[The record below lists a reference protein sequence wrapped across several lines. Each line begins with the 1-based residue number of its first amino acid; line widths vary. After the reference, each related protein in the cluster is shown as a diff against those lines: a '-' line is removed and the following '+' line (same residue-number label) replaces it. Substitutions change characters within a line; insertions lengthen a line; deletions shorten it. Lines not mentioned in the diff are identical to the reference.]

1 MESATFFINLRE
13 SEMLRFLEIETFWR
27 LPLSLANDGV
37 PGGEAACPS
46 PHRLPQPRTV
56 TGDGEW
62 HLRTAGL
69 AATVVLFTSG
79 HNHMDTGDL
88 TNELLQVLSA
98 LKAGGI
104 RKSQNDA

>member
-1 MESATFFINLRE
+1 MPVTAQTPAAE
-13 SEMLRFLEIETFWR
+13 
-27 LPLSLANDGV
+27 DGH
-37 PGGEAACPS
+37 GGGG
-46 PHRLPQPRTV
+46 V
-56 TGDGEW
+56 G

-98 LKAGGI
+98 LKASGI

>member
-1 MESATFFINLRE
+1 MS
-13 SEMLRFLEIETFWR
+13 RFLEIETFWR
-27 LPLSLANDGV
+27 LPLSLADDGV
-37 PGGEAACPS
+37 PGGRAACRS

-56 TGDGEW
+56 MGVRGG
-62 HLRTAGL
+62 HLHTAGL

-98 LKAGGI
+98 LKASGVK
-104 RKSQNDA
+104 KSQNDA